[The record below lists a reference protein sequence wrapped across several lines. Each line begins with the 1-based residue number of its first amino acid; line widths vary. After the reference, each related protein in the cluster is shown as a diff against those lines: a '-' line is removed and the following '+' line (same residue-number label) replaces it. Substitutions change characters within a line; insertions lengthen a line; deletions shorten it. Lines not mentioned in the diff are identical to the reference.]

1 MSKKDF
7 VATIY
12 VFKHNFIVR
21 KPNWNDCI
29 AIIISTQGTNLKIED
44 KNSGTSG
51 VSKLVGYFNPFA
63 IFSLLVTSWHLNC
76 FPWLHFKIFF
86 ILSKFWLPQKESI
99 KLSRIFFHLWVNFD
113 VMNFPTQNQNHELSE
128 RIFNCRR
135 RMKVKRTLNSYFV
148 FIFTDKIRSSFLVI
162 LFESH
167 NSMKTKRTFTV
178 VVKFSPPWISQDFLE
193 RVPFG
198 SPFTKWVSWTGQMQ
212 EGD

>member
-1 MSKKDF
+1 MCVQACRLLQSFRNFQPPGNQLTSELFPVTSFQNLFHFEQILITSK
-7 VATIY
+7 
-12 VFKHNFIVR
+12 R
-21 KPNWNDCI
+21 KP
-29 AIIISTQGTNLKIED
+29 
-44 KNSGTSG
+44 
-51 VSKLVGYFNPFA
+51 
-63 IFSLLVTSWHLNC
+63 
-76 FPWLHFKIFF
+76 
-86 ILSKFWLPQKESI
+86 I

-178 VVKFSPPWISQDFLE
+178 VVKFSPPPEFHRTFLN
-193 RVPFG
+193 G
-198 SPFTKWVSWTGQMQ
+198 SPLAALLPNEFLGRVKCR